1 MHYLIISYSHKNSD
15 IAIREKLAFDTDEKL
30 KNGLSKIND
39 CENINEA
46 IILSTCNRVEIIASV
61 KNIKKASNTI
71 FNLLHKHSGISLD
84 ELEGRGDIFDDNG
97 ALHHLFCVAS
107 SLDSLVIG
115 ETQISGQLK
124 DAFKFA
130 FENGYC
136 SQKLSRAL
144 HFAFRCAAEVR
155 NTTDISKN
163 PVSVASAAVAKA
175 KALLGELG
183 GDVAVVIGIGEM
195 GLLTIK
201 HLSNLGCNIV
211 IANRDVEK
219 AKEVARE
226 YPNVIAIESYSKIK
240 ELINRYKILFTATG
254 APHTIITDDMVEER
268 NFSRF
273 WFDMAVPRDID
284 NITAPNVNIFTV
296 DDLKD
301 IVKKNMSL
309 REEQA
314 RVAYGIVGRYT
325 MEFYKWMQSMSVDPI
340 IKEMRALAKESSE
353 RELEK
358 ALSKGHISKEQEEVV
373 KKILHNAFNSF
384 LHEPTKKLKDIAE
397 EARADT
403 VVEAVKLLFG
413 IEKDVLMLNKYKCE
427 EHFKHNEGK

>member
-15 IAIREKLAFDTDEKL
+15 IAIREKLAFNSDEKL
-30 KNGLSKIND
+30 KNGLSTLQD
-39 CENINEA
+39 CDNINEA

-61 KNIKKASNTI
+61 KNPMKASSTI
-71 FNLLHKHSGISLD
+71 FKMLHKNSGLSIE
-84 ELEGRGDIFDDNG
+84 ELEGRGDVYEDNG

-107 SLDSLVIG
+107 SLDSLVVG
-115 ETQISGQLK
+115 ETQIAGQLK
-124 DAFKFA
+124 DAFKFSY
-130 FENGYC
+130 ENGFC
-136 SQKLSRAL
+136 SQKLSRAM
-144 HFAFRCAAEVR
+144 HFAFKCAAEVR

-163 PVSVASAAVAKA
+163 PVSVASAAVTKA

-195 GLLTIK
+195 GMLTIK

-211 IANRDVEK
+211 VANRDAEK
-219 AKEVARE
+219 AKEVAKE
-226 YPNVIAIESYSKIK
+226 FPNIIAVESYSKIK

-254 APHTIITDDMVEER
+254 APHTIITDDMVEEKS
-268 NFSRF
+268 FSRF

-284 NITAPNVNIFTV
+284 NITSPNVNIFAV

-301 IVKKNMSL
+301 IVSKNMSL

-314 RVAYGIVGRYT
+314 KAAYGIIGRYT

-340 IKEMRALAKESSE
+340 IKEMRNLAKESSE
-353 RELEK
+353 KELEK
-358 ALSKGHISKEQEEVV
+358 ALSKGHIPKEYEDAV
-373 KKILHNAFNSF
+373 KKVLHNAFNSF
-384 LHEPTKKLKDIAE
+384 LHDPTKKLKDIAE
-397 EARADT
+397 DPRSDM

-413 IEKDVLMLNKYKCE
+413 IDKEVLMLNKYKCE
-427 EHFKHNEGK
+427 EHLKHKEG